1 MVCDHLST
9 VEKALLARGIPVTF
23 RGQAWSD
30 NCREWVYF
38 DCYLDL
44 PTLRGVYPLDTCVQ
58 DHAHRGT
65 HDGQEAGLVCSACH
79 DAIMGHVAPKPGKQ
93 VFRGL

>member
-1 MVCDHLST
+1 MTCRHLRRL
-9 VEKALLARGIPVTF
+9 ERALEAAGIPETC

-38 DCYLDL
+38 DCVLDL
-44 PTLRGVYPLDTCVQ
+44 ASLRARFRLADVVV

-65 HDGQEAGLVCSACH
+65 HDGCEQGFYCSRCH
-79 DAIMGHVAPKPGKQ
+79 DGVMGRHPCHGPAR
-93 VFRGL
+93 VFA